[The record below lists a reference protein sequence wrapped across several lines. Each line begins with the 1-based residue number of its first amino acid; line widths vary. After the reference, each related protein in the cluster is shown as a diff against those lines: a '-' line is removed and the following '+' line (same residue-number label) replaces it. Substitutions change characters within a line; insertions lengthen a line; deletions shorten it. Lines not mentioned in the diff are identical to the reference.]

1 MNVIKQGVL
10 ATLWL
15 APLLTLGC
23 AVSEQV
29 DEPDT
34 VLISTS
40 AQQQISALAE
50 DPRIQASLAHI
61 VAMESQL
68 LSDLIELTEIP
79 APPFGEY
86 KRALRFAE
94 MLREA
99 GLSDVVIDEVG
110 NVIGRRAGRTGNR
123 VIAYTAHLDTVFPA
137 GTDVTVRID
146 GDTMFA
152 PGIGD
157 NTRGLVVI
165 LAVLRAMQQAGIETD
180 ADILFVGNV
189 GEEGLGDLRG
199 VLGAN

>member
-1 MNVIKQGVL
+1 MSVIKQSVL

-15 APLLTLGC
+15 APFLTLGC

-34 VLISTS
+34 VLVSTA
-40 AQQQISALAE
+40 AQQQISSLAE
-50 DPRIQASLAHI
+50 DPRIQASFAHI

-68 LSDLIELTEIP
+68 LSELIELTEIP
-79 APPFGEY
+79 APPFGED

-99 GLSDVVIDEVG
+99 GLSDVAIDEVG

-137 GTDVTVRID
+137 DTDVTVRIE

-157 NTRGLVVI
+157 NTRGLVAI
-165 LAVLRAMQQAGIETD
+165 LAVLRAMH
-180 ADILFVGNV
+180 FCK
-189 GEEGLGDLRG
+189 
-199 VLGAN
+199 GAYVCCFSHASF